1 MPYRVTRTDAE
12 WRRLLTPAQYS
23 VLRKQSTERPFTSP
37 LDHEKRRG
45 VFHCAGCHWPLFAS
59 ADKFN
64 SGTGWPSFSK
74 PIGARA
80 TGTSVDRSFLSVRTE
95 AHCANCGGHLGHVF
109 PDGPAP
115 TFQRWCMNG
124 VAMTFRPA

>member
-1 MPYRVTRTDAE
+1 MAYRVTRTDAE

-23 VLRKQSTERPFTSP
+23 VLRKQATERPFTSP

-45 VFHCAGCHWPLFAS
+45 VFFCAGCRWPLFAS
-59 ADKFN
+59 ADKFD
-64 SGTGWPSFSK
+64 SGTGWPSFRK
-74 PIGARA
+74 PINVRA
-80 TGTSVDRSFLSVRTE
+80 TGTSIDRSFFSVRTE
-95 AHCANCGGHLGHVF
+95 AHCANCGGHIGHVF

-124 VAMTFRPA
+124 VAMTFRAS